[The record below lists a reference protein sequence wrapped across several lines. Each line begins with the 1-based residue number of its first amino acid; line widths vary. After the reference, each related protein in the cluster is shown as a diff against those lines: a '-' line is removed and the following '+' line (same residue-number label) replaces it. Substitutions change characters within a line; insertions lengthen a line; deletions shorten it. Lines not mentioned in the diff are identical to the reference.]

1 MADAEI
7 IRIDSRT
14 RASRTGPT
22 RSTARV
28 KCRATTSTGRPCRNF
43 ATAGT
48 GYCATHTRTAQSD
61 DQSPPAR
68 KQGVH
73 HEPLTSL
80 DLKQKREATPSG
92 IEAFIRRR
100 LAGDYPVDDFGYD
113 PELAREILLPLARP
127 LYERYFRVKTLG
139 VDRIP
144 DTGPALLVGNH
155 SGTVAIDAVMVQYAV
170 AMEHPNERAVRNI
183 GADLVYTLPFIGPM
197 ARKTGNAVACDE
209 DAAELLRRGELLG
222 VYPEGFKGVGKG
234 WRERYKL
241 QRFGRGGFIETAL
254 RSRVPIIPVA
264 IVGAEEAFPMIAN
277 AKWLAK
283 VLGMPYF
290 PITPT
295 FPLLGPLGLLPLPS
309 KWLIEFGEP
318 IPMDDYPEDA
328 ADDAMLVF
336 DLADRVRDTIQQ
348 MLYKTLAQ
356 RGSAFL

>member
-7 IRIDSRT
+7 IRLDSRT
-14 RASRTGPT
+14 RTSKIGPSR
-22 RSTARV
+22 AQAKV

-43 ATAGT
+43 ATAGS
-48 GYCATHTRTAQSD
+48 GYCAMHSRSAPVADARETA
-61 DQSPPAR
+61 AET
-68 KQGVH
+68 K
-73 HEPLTSL
+73 EPVTSR
-80 DLKQKREATPSG
+80 DLLEGRAPSG

-100 LAGDYPVDDFGYD
+100 LSGGYPVDDFGYD
-113 PELAREILLPLARP
+113 PELSREVLLPLARP

-139 VDRIP
+139 LDRIP
-144 DTGPALLVGNH
+144 STGPALLVGNH
-155 SGTVAIDAVMVQYAV
+155 SGTVAIDSVMVQYAV
-170 AMEHPNERAVRNI
+170 AMEHPNERVVRNV
-183 GADLVYTLPFIGPM
+183 GADLVYQLPFIGPL

-209 DAAELLRRGELLG
+209 DAEELLRRGELLG

-241 QRFGRGGFIETAL
+241 QRFGRGGFIESAL
-254 RSRVPIIPVA
+254 KSRVPIIPVA

-277 AKWLAK
+277 AKWLARL
-283 VLGMPYF
+283 VGAPYF

-309 KWLIEFGEP
+309 KWLIEFGPP
-318 IPMDDYPEDA
+318 IPMDDYPDDA

-348 MLYKTLAQ
+348 MLYNTLAQ
-356 RGSAFL
+356 RGGAFF